1 MIRLSKTVVVTG
13 ASVGVGLAAVLAFVG
28 RGDRAALLARGSAGL
43 AAAADEARHAGG
55 EALTV
60 TVDAADPKAIDRA
73 AQQMVDA
80 FGRIDGAVARRQ
92 HIPSRLDIDPCAGAG
107 PPAAAIYE
115 PELAARAI
123 VHAAAHPRWREYWI
137 GGSTV
142 ATVVAN
148 ALVPGRLGRYLA
160 RTGHDSQLE
169 EGEHAGTG
177 YLWSPA
183 DGARGRDFGAHG
195 RFDAESRPGSAQE
208 WVSRNRGRAGK
219 AAVIVC
225 GAAVFA
231 RKVTRS
237 AGDSHLG
244 PSRGVRPLRAGGRG
258 KPV

>member
-1 MIRLSKTVVVTG
+1 MTG
-13 ASVGVGLAAVLAFVG
+13 ASVGVGLAAVLAFAARSG
-28 RGDRAALLARGSAGL
+28 RAALLDRGSAGL
-43 AAAADEARHAGG
+43 AVAADNTRHAGG
-55 EALTV
+55 EAPIV
-60 TVDAADPKAIDRA
+60 TVDVGDPKAIDRA
-73 AQQMVDA
+73 AQQVADA

-92 HIPSRLDIDPCAGAG
+92 HTPSRLDVDPRAGAG
-107 PPAAAIYE
+107 PPAAAIHE
-115 PELAARAI
+115 PELAARAK
-123 VHAAAHPRWREYWI
+123 VHAVAHLRWREYWV
-137 GGSTV
+137 GGSKA

-160 RTGHDSQLE
+160 RTGYDSQIE

-177 YLWSPA
+177 HLWRPA
-183 DGARGRDFGAHG
+183 EGPQGRGFGAHG
-195 RFDAESRPGSAQE
+195 RFDAESVPGSAQE

-231 RKVTRS
+231 RKVIRS

-244 PSRGVRPLRAGGRG
+244 PSRGAWSLRAGGRG

>member
-1 MIRLSKTVVVTG
+1 MTG
-13 ASVGVGLAAVLAFVG
+13 ASVGVGLAAVLTFAA
-28 RGDRAALLARGSAGL
+28 RSDWAALLDRGRAGL
-43 AAAADEARHAGG
+43 AVAADEARQAGG
-55 EALTV
+55 EALIV
-60 TVDAADPKAIDRA
+60 TVDVADPKAIDRA
-73 AQQMVDA
+73 AQQVADA
-80 FGRIDGAVARRQ
+80 FGRIDGAVAHRQ
-92 HIPSRLDIDPCAGAG
+92 HTPSRLDVDPCAGAG

-123 VHAAAHPRWREYWI
+123 VHAAAHPRWREYWV
-137 GGSTV
+137 GGSKV

-160 RTGHDSQLE
+160 RAGYDSQIE

-177 YLWSPA
+177 YLWRRPA
-183 DGARGRDFGAHG
+183 EAPRGRGFGAHG

-231 RKVTRS
+231 RKVIRS

-244 PSRGVRPLRAGGRG
+244 PSRSAWPLRAGGRG
-258 KPV
+258 RPL